1 MSGYEWQGSGLHG
14 GFMRS
19 GNRRVDIRPN
29 LPLYESVAAKPFW
42 CDNCGGMHPLREHRT
57 CRRDYPFRS
66 AARGAK

>member
-42 CDNCGGMHPLREHRT
+42 CDNCGGMHPLR
-57 CRRDYPFRS
+57 
-66 AARGAK
+66 G